1 MKKPS
6 QGSQQQCLSEAIS
19 PYQEHVWRE
28 REREREREKERE
40 REEGGDDR
48 RRDATE

>member
-28 REREREREKERE
+28 RERERERKKERE
-40 REEGGDDR
+40 REEKEDLTCGAG
-48 RRDATE
+48 